1 MHHKKNMA
9 LDEDFKALTDFS
21 PFSWQRRLYNNMV
34 KGDIPAV
41 CDIPTGL
48 GKTSVIPIWLVAL
61 VHQIHE
67 LGGKRTIPA
76 RLVYIVDRRTVV
88 DQATSVAEQM
98 RERLSTPN
106 DARWQVH
113 SVALQLLSTEL
124 KRISVTEDPVIA
136 VSTLRGEL
144 ADNKEWEADPTKPAI
159 IIGTIDMIGSKLL
172 FNGYGDRRYG
182 RSQHAGLIG
191 QDSIIVHDEA
201 HLTPAFSELLRQ
213 LTKIQQKS
221 GETRPVKILEL
232 SATLRSG
239 FDSAFTLLANEEK
252 EDQIVEERICAIKRV
267 HLHVLNTGQTEKDRD
282 IMRKVREK
290 IVDISLGYRDGKDKI
305 LIYVQSPE
313 DALDIFNQLRKAVG
327 GERVEI
333 LTGTMRGYE
342 RDKLVQKP
350 LFLKFLNSGSS
361 VERTVYLVS
370 TSAGE
375 VGIDI
380 DADHMVCDLT
390 PLDSFIQ
397 RLGRVNRRGGR
408 DKTAQIDVVAQ
419 SVTSRSEFRSSEIRE
434 AMNAT
439 FRVLKEWA
447 DMNSGEIDGSPR
459 RLHELV
465 GRMSPEQREGAFAPR
480 APAPELTDILLDS
493 WSLTSVNTDL
503 PGCPPVASYLHGSGR
518 ELPET
523 YVVWRSEVK
532 LLADAKVDKAALNE
546 WFEAC
551 PILTQER
558 LHDRTD
564 RVKDKLTSLLKE
576 RRKQNNNQMLDFPV
590 ILLDPRGEARLKEKN
605 ENQWYNLSEIAGKD
619 LNLNYSI
626 VILPFEAGGLGDSGT
641 LDAKSTTTVDV
652 ADKITGTSK
661 RRQRRVMTEDENGKV
676 YRSAV
681 ESDNSEVLMS
691 GLREVCRIT
700 LKEPEEESSEGGR
713 YLILFAER
721 EEQAE
726 MTRIRQSLA
735 FHLSAITGEMGRIC
749 DNLQLDKSLKEA
761 FIIAAEWHDRGK
773 NRPIWQW
780 YANNKGEAIPL
791 AKSIRYRD
799 GRDLGGYRHEF
810 GSLLEAEKEYR
821 IRTHPEADLILHLI
835 ASHHGRARPH
845 FETSAWDV
853 TYTTDENEAAS
864 ARVMRRFEILQ
875 QRFGRWGLTWLESL
889 MRCADAI
896 SSTKIEER
904 PDMAMPDEVRT

>member
-1 MHHKKNMA
+1 MSM
-9 LDEDFKALTDFS
+9 DEDFKALTDFS

-61 VHQIHE
+61 AHQIHE
-67 LGGKRTIPA
+67 FGGKRTIPA

-88 DQATSVAEQM
+88 DQATSVAERI
-98 RERLSTPN
+98 RERLSTPA

-113 SVALQLLSTEL
+113 SEALKRLSTEL
-124 KRISVTEDPVIA
+124 KRISATEDPVIA
-136 VSTLRGEL
+136 VSALRGEL
-144 ADNKEWEADPTKPAI
+144 ADNKEWEVDPTKPAI
-159 IIGTIDMIGSKLL
+159 VIGTIDMIGSKLL
-172 FNGYGDRRYG
+172 FNGYGDRPYG

-221 GETRPVKILEL
+221 RETRPVKILEL
-232 SATLRSG
+232 SATSRSESD
-239 FDSAFTLLANEEK
+239 FAFTLMANEEK
-252 EDQIVEERICAIKRV
+252 EDPMVGERLCAMKLV
-267 HLHVLNTGQTEKDRD
+267 HLHVLGAGKTEKYRD

-290 IVDISLGYRDGKDKI
+290 IVDISLDYRDGKDKI

-313 DALDIFNQLRKAVG
+313 DALDIFNQLHKAVG
-327 GERVEI
+327 SERVEL

-350 LFLKFLNSGSS
+350 LFQKFLNSGSS
-361 VERTVYLVS
+361 VEGTVYLVS

-390 PLDSFIQ
+390 TLDSFIQ
-397 RLGRVNRRGGR
+397 RLGRVNRRGGMN
-408 DKTAQIDVVAQ
+408 KTAQIDVIAQ
-419 SVTSRSEFRSSEIRE
+419 SATSGPEFRHSEIRE

-439 FRVLKEWA
+439 LRILKEWA
-447 DMNSGEIDGSPR
+447 DRNSGEIYCSPLQLR
-459 RLHELV
+459 ELV
-465 GRMSPEQREGAFAPR
+465 GSLSQEQRESAFAPK

-503 PGCPPVASYLHGSGR
+503 PGSPPIASYLHGTGN

-532 LLADAKVDKAALNE
+532 LLADANVDKAALDE

-551 PILTQER
+551 PILAQEV

-564 RVKDKLTSLLKE
+564 RVKDKLNSLLKE
-576 RRKQNNNQMLDFPV
+576 RRKQNDNQMLDFPV
-590 ILLDPRGEARLKEKN
+590 VLLDPKGEVRLN
-605 ENQWYNLSEIAGKD
+605 EEDENRLYNLSEIVGKD
-619 LNLNYSI
+619 LNLNYST
-626 VILPFEAGGLGDSGT
+626 VILPLEAGGVGARGT
-641 LDAKSTTTVDV
+641 LDAESTTASDV
-652 ADKITGTSK
+652 ADEITGTGQ
-661 RRQRRVMTEDENGKV
+661 RRQRVVMTENENG
-676 YRSAV
+676 
-681 ESDNSEVLMS
+681 NSEVPKN

-713 YLILFAER
+713 YLILRAQR
-721 EEQAE
+721 EGRAE
-726 MTRIRQSLA
+726 MTKIRQSLA
-735 FHLSAITGEMGRIC
+735 FHLSVTACEMKRIC
-749 DNLQLDKSLKEA
+749 DNLQLDEPLKEA
-761 FIIAAEWHDRGK
+761 LIIAAEWHDRGK

-780 YANNKGEAIPL
+780 YANNKDEANPL

-810 GSLLEAEKEYR
+810 GSLLEAEKENQ
-821 IRTHPEADLILHLI
+821 IRTHPESDLILHLI

-845 FETSAWDV
+845 FKTSAWDV

-864 ARVMRRFEILQ
+864 ARVFRRFEILQ
-875 QRFGRWGLTWLESL
+875 QRFGRWGLAWLESL
-889 MRCADAI
+889 LRCADAI
-896 SSTKIEER
+896 SSNKIEGR